1 MNNPFSFEIQR
12 SQPFSPP
19 AWAGQN
25 EYEATACGPFTL
37 VSVENPGGGR
47 IKNKTIPTD
56 SDLVVIQG
64 AFGKTPLHRL
74 AAEALK
80 ALVCAARADGIKH
93 PQLLPTGGRSGF
105 RSLQQQAAAWKRALA
120 DYKSEKVANKWVGKP
135 GFSAHQSGRAIDFYL
150 GLANGSG
157 NVAKLIQTPAY
168 KWMVV
173 NAYRFGFY
181 PYPVEPW
188 HWEYN
193 PPAMGSGATPFK
205 AKQESADTVRFAQRV
220 LNAAEGEH
228 LDDDG
233 VIGRLTRAALARF
246 RTRYALGS
254 GDVLDEPTALALV
267 QRSLEELAQQ
277 SIFPQIGVLDSI
289 TGSAIARFKSERGF
303 GSDPTINTATR
314 RALIDALA
322 QRTTSTK
329 PGTGVKVT
337 DRDVGETLAMA
348 AKEVLGLG
356 ITLKELLVRHQA
368 ESGGVP
374 IEVLLAFIHFE
385 SGNHLFADATSGKW
399 NPKYQKYSPPYYE
412 LGVFQTPGGAHG
424 CIQVD
429 GKKICKYEVPGLN
442 VASSEFGKGWYRLKN
457 TYPTKDNWTDP
468 TMQVRIGLWNVR
480 SPAERV
486 ATEFSALF
494 PSRLSEWYLRM
505 AVLYS
510 FAQGAGW
517 TRAFLSKYKNELLS
531 LPENQRWDFLRG
543 KQAYLAN
550 YGTKT
555 FAPENVDEKMALA
568 AKLRAVL
575 GVTAASGTRPPTSTT
590 PPSTGAGISSPIN
603 TPLPRIGPGFYSH
616 SGTPRQ
622 YGIPETIRALQAIG
636 ATWLSRHPQGPRIG
650 IGDIS
655 FRGGGKM
662 SPHKSH
668 QKGVDVDISI
678 MRNDRVESGTQYQNS
693 NYSRALTQELVS
705 LIRANTV
712 LKVERIYFNDRQVQG
727 VKPWPGHDN
736 HLHVRFCAPGD
747 SSCISASQKES
758 EFGLN
763 EWETAAYEF
772 SPYSAEVSSSAG
784 SRNSPDYIRWVQ
796 SSLNKILG
804 MRLSVDGD
812 ARAQTRS
819 AIRSFQRR
827 AGLDDDGRVGAQ
839 TERALIA
846 AGASPPSGATVSS
859 GSNNAPIS
867 ATPTLLAREKASY
880 GETLYLNIGLG
891 MGKSLASTGIY
902 IPNSFRPDS
911 ELVIVLYLH
920 GWKGDYPGNAVLI
933 NGYWDGARFPFFALR
948 EEVNESGQNVIFVA
962 PSLGPK
968 SEAGSLR
975 QPGGFD
981 AFMKQVLSGL
991 NEHYLMP
998 RYGSR
1003 IRDVRSILLSA
1014 HSGGGSPMLSLAT
1027 GKDQYAMKIKECW
1040 CYDSMYGPVAQD
1052 WLGWAKSHPQQRLYV
1067 YSGPAKGGYDA
1078 TTGKQ
1083 RVLPRDNAEA
1093 ITRQRLA
1100 NVCVQPSRAK
1110 SVGKASAHYWV
1121 PIVHLK
1127 ERLLNSPC
1135 VT

>member
-1 MNNPFSFEIQR
+1 MNNPFTFKIQQ
-12 SQPFSPP
+12 SQPFPLP
-19 AWAGQN
+19 FWAGQN
-25 EYEATACGPFTL
+25 EYDAMACGPFTP
-37 VSVENPGGGR
+37 VPVENPGGGR
-47 IKNKTIPTD
+47 IKNKKIPTG
-56 SDLVVIQG
+56 SDLVVVQG
-64 AFGKTPLHRL
+64 AYGKTPVHRL

-105 RSLQQQAAAWKRALA
+105 RDPQQQAAAWKRALVK
-120 DYKSEKVANKWVGKP
+120 YGSEKAANRWVAKP

-150 GLANGSG
+150 GLANDSG

-168 KWMVV
+168 KWMTV

-181 PYPVEPW
+181 PYPAEPW

-193 PPAMGSGATPFK
+193 PPTMGESAVFPERKSEILPETGRKCKTDWCSPDYIQWVQKSFNRIAKAGKKLREDGFLDQYTRGAISRFQELHGLKPDGIVGPKTEQAIVSTGATQPPAQKQLSCSPTKTETLISKLNQYRGNIPLHILLGWIEIESGRQIGSITSLCERGYFQFTPEDALDYGIK
-205 AKQESADTVRFAQRV
+205 NHQLLSYDEDHSIQSGIKLVNHFITRTLTLVKKYGLPSQGDVFWKVVKLHHWIPSGPEKILADMQEHGVKPSSWAVITSYALDPRNQDRLQQKIKRHPKQGIYNADEMLKQANIWLNKLEAIKPLSRGDEINRKSVEYAKWIQQS
-220 LNAAEGEH
+220 LNSIMGLRLAVDGDIRTRTRNAISSFQQKQG
-228 LDDDG
+228 LKDDG
-233 VIGRLTRAALARF
+233 IVGAQTEAAL
-246 RTRYALGS
+246 
-254 GDVLDEPTALALV
+254 
-267 QRSLEELAQQ
+267 
-277 SIFPQIGVLDSI
+277 I
-289 TGSAIARFKSERGF
+289 
-303 GSDPTINTATR
+303 
-314 RALIDALA
+314 
-322 QRTTSTK
+322 
-329 PGTGVKVT
+329 
-337 DRDVGETLAMA
+337 
-348 AKEVLGLG
+348 
-356 ITLKELLVRHQA
+356 
-368 ESGGVP
+368 
-374 IEVLLAFIHFE
+374 
-385 SGNHLFADATSGKW
+385 
-399 NPKYQKYSPPYYE
+399 
-412 LGVFQTPGGAHG
+412 
-424 CIQVD
+424 
-429 GKKICKYEVPGLN
+429 
-442 VASSEFGKGWYRLKN
+442 
-457 TYPTKDNWTDP
+457 
-468 TMQVRIGLWNVR
+468 
-480 SPAERV
+480 
-486 ATEFSALF
+486 
-494 PSRLSEWYLRM
+494 
-505 AVLYS
+505 
-510 FAQGAGW
+510 
-517 TRAFLSKYKNELLS
+517 
-531 LPENQRWDFLRG
+531 
-543 KQAYLAN
+543 
-550 YGTKT
+550 
-555 FAPENVDEKMALA
+555 
-568 AKLRAVL
+568 
-575 GVTAASGTRPPTSTT
+575 AASGTRPPTSTT
-590 PPSTGAGISSPIN
+590 PPSVGGGISSSIN
-603 TPLPRIGPGFYSH
+603 TPLPRTGPGFYSH

-622 YGIPETIRALQAIG
+622 YGIPQTIRALQTIG
-636 ATWLSRHPQGPRIG
+636 AAWQSTHPQGPRIG

-655 FRGGGKM
+655 FQGGGKM

-668 QKGVDVDISI
+668 QKGVDIDISI
-678 MRNDRVESGTQYQNS
+678 MRNDRVESGTRYQNS
-693 NYSRALTQELVS
+693 NYSRALTQELVN

-712 LKVERIYFNDRQVQG
+712 LKVERIYFNDPQVQG
-727 VKPWPGHDN
+727 VRRWPGHDN

-763 EWETAAYEF
+763 EWETTAYEF
-772 SPYSAEVSSSAG
+772 NPYSAEVSSSAG

-804 MRLSVDGD
+804 MRLAVDGD

-846 AGASPPSGATVSS
+846 AGASPPGAATVSS

-867 ATPTLLAREKASY
+867 ATPTLLEREKASH

-948 EEVNESGQNVIFVA
+948 EEVNASGQNVIFVA

-998 RYGSR
+998 RHGSR
-1003 IRDVRSILLSA
+1003 IRDVQSIILSA
-1014 HSGGGSPMLSLAT
+1014 HSGGGSPMLRLAT
-1027 GKDQYAMKIKECW
+1027 GTDQYAMKIKECW

-1052 WLGWAKSHPQQRLYV
+1052 WLGWAKSHPQQSLYV

-1093 ITRQRLA
+1093 IARQRLA

-1110 SVGKASAHYWV
+1110 SVGKASAHFWV
-1121 PIVHLK
+1121 PLVHLK